1 LFVFFLVV
9 LGFDSGFPTCKAG
22 TLLLE
27 PHLYL
32 FFLWLFWSGVLLFAL
47 VGLYLHPPIYASY
60 HTLGAR
66 HHTQLFSLEMGVS

>member
-1 LFVFFLVV
+1 
-9 LGFDSGFPTCKAG
+9 
-22 TLLLE
+22 
-27 PHLYL
+27 
-32 FFLWLFWSGVLLFAL
+32 LLFAL